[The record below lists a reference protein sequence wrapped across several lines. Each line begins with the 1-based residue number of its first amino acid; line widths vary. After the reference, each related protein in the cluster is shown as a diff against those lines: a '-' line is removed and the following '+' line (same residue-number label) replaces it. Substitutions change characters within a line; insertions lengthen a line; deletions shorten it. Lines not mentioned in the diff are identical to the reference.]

1 MPTGRREPSVVLRA
15 TSTGAVKYC
24 AQTERTV
31 DGCTGAGGTGEGGT
45 GEGGTGE
52 GDTGEGGTGEGGTGE
67 GGTGEG
73 GREGC
78 AEAFGM
84 GGVRTSSMTTTG

>member
-24 AQTERTV
+24 AQPERTV
-31 DGCTGAGGTGEGGT
+31 DGCTGA
-45 GEGGTGE
+45 GGTGE

-78 AEAFGM
+78 AQAFGM

>member
-45 GEGGTGE
+45 GEG
-52 GDTGEGGTGEGGTGE
+52 DTGEGGTGEGGTGE

-78 AEAFGM
+78 AQAFGM

>member
-24 AQTERTV
+24 AQSERTV
-31 DGCTGAGGTGEGGT
+31 DGCTGAGGTGEGDT
-45 GEGGTGE
+45 GEGG
-52 GDTGEGGTGEGGTGE
+52 TGEGGTGEGGTGE

>member
-31 DGCTGAGGTGEGGT
+31 DGCTGAGGT